1 MKAINVGNTIAK
13 KRKEKGITQEELATY
28 IGISKASVS
37 KWETGQ
43 SYPDIVFL
51 PELATYFNISLD
63 TLLGYT
69 PQMNKEDI
77 KKIYFKLAKAFA
89 SKPFEDVFRE
99 CEEIIKKYY
108 SCFPLLLQM
117 SVLLLNHHN
126 LVASKERQHQVIQQ
140 IILLC
145 QRIRSESD
153 EVYVLRLATTIEA
166 ICESSLG
173 SPQNTLALLGETL
186 NPYMGE
192 DIILANAYQLLGKI
206 DKAKEMYQVS
216 MYQSLIS
223 LVSVA
228 SNYLL
233 LQTESSAEFIITFE
247 RITTIIET
255 FHMEKFAFNGVAGF
269 FLTAAHGFALQQNK
283 DQCLSALEQYGKFV
297 YEISYP
303 LKLHG
308 DDYFNQVDGWIE
320 NTLDLGS
327 SAPRDEKT
335 IRESFALAIEGNPVF
350 ELLRDDIRY
359 INVLRKVGQ

>member
-1 MKAINVGNTIAK
+1 MKAINVGNIIAK
-13 KRKEKGITQEELATY
+13 KRTEKGITQEELAAY

-77 KKIYFKLAKAFA
+77 KKIYLKLAKAFA

-126 LVASKERQHQVIQQ
+126 LVESKERQHQVIQQ

-153 EVYVLRLATTIEA
+153 EVDVLRLATTIEA

-173 SPQNTLALLGETL
+173 NPQNTLALLGETL

-192 DIILANAYQLLGKI
+192 DII
-206 DKAKEMYQVS
+206 
-216 MYQSLIS
+216 
-223 LVSVA
+223 
-228 SNYLL
+228 
-233 LQTESSAEFIITFE
+233 
-247 RITTIIET
+247 
-255 FHMEKFAFNGVAGF
+255 
-269 FLTAAHGFALQQNK
+269 
-283 DQCLSALEQYGKFV
+283 
-297 YEISYP
+297 
-303 LKLHG
+303 
-308 DDYFNQVDGWIE
+308 
-320 NTLDLGS
+320 
-327 SAPRDEKT
+327 
-335 IRESFALAIEGNPVF
+335 
-350 ELLRDDIRY
+350 
-359 INVLRKVGQ
+359 